1 MIDHARKQAKVNTF
15 LFYQVLD
22 TAKNEQYT
30 NSTGN
35 YTRSELN
42 STVKSDGHS
51 HNLNLGMQTSLLI
64 KYLDPEIISAKIM
77 LY

>member
-22 TAKNEQYT
+22 PAKNKQYT
-30 NSTGN
+30 NLTGN
-35 YTRSELN
+35 CTRSKVN

-51 HNLNLGMQTSLLI
+51 HYLILGMKTSLPI
-64 KYLDPEIISAKIM
+64 KYLDPEIISA
-77 LY
+77 